1 MLDIKD
7 IKANVLSGN
16 SPKIIILE
24 KDTSGDGDDI
34 LTRRRGKK
42 KSKLQTPLCDEGS
55 SGISS
60 CNGDAMIE
68 ETHKRKK

>member
-34 LTRRRGKK
+34 LTRKRGKK
-42 KSKLQTPLCDEGS
+42 KVNYRRLSAMKDHLVYRHATRCD
-55 SGISS
+55 
-60 CNGDAMIE
+60 D
-68 ETHKRKK
+68 